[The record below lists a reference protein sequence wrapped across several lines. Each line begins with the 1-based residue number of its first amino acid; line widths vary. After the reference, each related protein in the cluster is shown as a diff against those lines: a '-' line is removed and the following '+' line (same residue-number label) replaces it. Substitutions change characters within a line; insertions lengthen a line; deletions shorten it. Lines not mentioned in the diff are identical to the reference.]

1 MHPPRVD
8 IDDVDPVLFPH
19 FAWRNIGSD
28 CLAYQR
34 TNRRPH
40 RSNTKPVPNNLIYH
54 GGPVVPVAID
64 VDRRRVRHQDYV
76 LGLDRRKLLGRRL
89 QYPGM
94 ADYHNLRPDRPVADE
109 ERGSPATKLI
119 ADPRIHRPDLGQ
131 QRPVQV
137 NQACRPTGLSLGGDL
152 LRHAVRGATGKS
164 QIGHHQHV
172 DLPARRRC
180 VGPHRLHEHQ
190 RLAADNP
197 VGGYAHEQQPNGHRA
212 FTWKCKRP
220 FMERGGRVLGPART
234 NFNDYVGSVAADDAK
249 AVLDRPSLYELAQ
262 IDRDRYTIL
271 VVDLNVDGPAT
282 VTIYAID
289 RIEHGVS
296 GNADIVELGQRGGEI
311 PVVQIDLAQQSVD
324 DFIRNA
330 FTRIS
335 GRLVTQTF
343 RDQVLVV
350 TESRPLSD
358 LDA

>member
-1 MHPPRVD
+1 MPVAV
-8 IDDVDPVLFPH
+8 DVD
-19 FAWRNIGSD
+19 W
-28 CLAYQR
+28 
-34 TNRRPH
+34 
-40 RSNTKPVPNNLIYH
+40 
-54 GGPVVPVAID
+54 
-64 VDRRRVRHQDYV
+64 RRVRHQDYV
-76 LGLDRRKLLGRRL
+76 LGLDRGKLLGGRL

-94 ADYHNLRPDRPVADE
+94 ADYHNLRPERPVADE
-109 ERGSPATKLI
+109 ERGGPATKLI

-137 NQACRPTGLSLGGDL
+137 NQACRPTCLSLGGDFFS
-152 LRHAVRGATGKS
+152 HAVRDATGKS
-164 QIGHHQHV
+164 QIGHQQHV
-172 DLPARRRC
+172 NLPARRRC

-190 RLAADNP
+190 RLAADDP

-220 FMERGGRVLGPART
+220 FMERGGRALGPART
-234 NFNDYVGSVAADDAK
+234 TFNDYVGSVAADDAK

-271 VVDLNVDGPAT
+271 AVDLNVDGPAT

-311 PVVQIDLAQQSVD
+311 PVVQFDLAQPSVD
-324 DFIRNA
+324 DFISQA

-335 GRLVTQTF
+335 VRLVTQTF

-358 LDA
+358 LGA